1 MRQKMENNICLAC
14 LATNKKLKN
23 SYCSKCI
30 KELFDGT
37 IPNPLNFNKVEFTKK
52 RAELSPR
59 MSISGVQDKISLR
72 PGLHRTRYPV
82 QREMRYCYWNEDIC

>member
-37 IPNPLNFNKVEFTKK
+37 VPNPLNFNKVEFTKK
-52 RAELSPR
+52 ELNYHLEC
-59 MSISGVQDKISLR
+59 QFQEFKIKSL
-72 PGLHRTRYPV
+72 
-82 QREMRYCYWNEDIC
+82 

>member
-37 IPNPLNFNKVEFTKK
+37 VPNPLNFNKVEFTKE
-52 RAELSPR
+52 RAELS
-59 MSISGVQDKISLR
+59 
-72 PGLHRTRYPV
+72 
-82 QREMRYCYWNEDIC
+82 

>member
-1 MRQKMENNICLAC
+1 MENNICLAC

-37 IPNPLNFNKVEFTKK
+37 VPNPLNFNKVEFTKK

-59 MSISGVQDKISLR
+59 MSISGVQDCIYRSY
-72 PGLHRTRYPV
+72 RTVMPELYRTLL
-82 QREMRYCYWNEDIC
+82 Q